1 MSELCER
8 PLIKSLKPH
17 EECGVFGIF
26 DNDGLDVAQLVYYG
40 LFSLQHRGQESCGIA
55 VSQNRD
61 IKHFKNMG
69 LVNEVFTGDVLSQLK
84 GEMAI
89 GHVRYSTT
97 GESRRENA
105 QPLVTKYVK
114 GTLAIAHNGNLTN
127 GDELR
132 EEFER
137 RGLIFQ
143 TTIDSEAIAYVIAGE
158 RLNSKSVEEAVVR
171 SIPRIHGAYSLLV
184 MSPQKLIAAR
194 DVYGLRPLSI
204 GKIGSSW
211 VFASETCALDAVG
224 AEFVRDVEPGEVVV
238 CDRERGLLSFRDNC
252 RAVRPRMC
260 IFEYIYIA
268 RPDSKIAGM
277 SVYEARK
284 NAGRLLAR
292 YCPADADV
300 VVGVP
305 DSGLDAAIGYS
316 EASGIPY
323 EHGMIRNRYMGR
335 TFIQP
340 SQEMRERSVRLK
352 LNPLREIVE
361 GKRVV
366 MIDDSMVRGTTC
378 RRIVNMMRSAGA
390 KEVHMRFASPPF
402 LYPCYFGTDV
412 PSQELLVAWRR
423 DMEEIR
429 DIINADSLGYLP
441 VEALGEMIEGACT
454 GWCDA
459 CFTGNYPMPVPYDK
473 VRDQRGY

>member
-1 MSELCER
+1 MDNRC
-8 PLIKSLKPH
+8 KPG

-26 DNDGLDVAQLVYYG
+26 DNDGLDCAQLTYYG

-55 VSQNRD
+55 VSMNRD

-69 LVNEVFTGDVLSQLK
+69 LVNEVFTGDVLGLLK

-105 QPLVTKYVK
+105 QPLVTKYAK

-127 GDELR
+127 GAQLR
-132 EEFER
+132 DDFEK

-158 RLNSKSVEEAVVR
+158 RINCGSIEEAVVR

-184 MSPQKLIAAR
+184 MSPRKLIAAR

-204 GKIGSSW
+204 GKIGNSW

-224 AEFVRDVEPGEVVV
+224 AEFVRDVEPGEVVL
-238 CDRERGLLSFRDNC
+238 CDRERGLVSYKDNC
-252 RAVRPRMC
+252 VRRRPKMC
-260 IFEYIYIA
+260 AFEYIYIA
-268 RPDSKIAGM
+268 RPDSTIAGL

-284 NAGRLLAR
+284 NAGRLLAK

-305 DSGLDAAIGYS
+305 DSGVDAAIGFS
-316 EASGIPY
+316 EASGIPL
-323 EHGMIRNRYMGR
+323 EHGLVRNRYIGR

-340 SQEMRERSVRLK
+340 AQEMRERSVRLK
-352 LNPLREIVE
+352 LNPLQDIVKD
-361 GKRVV
+361 KRVV
-366 MIDDSMVRGTTC
+366 MIDDSIVRGTTC
-378 RRIVNMMRSAGA
+378 KRIVNLMKAAGA
-390 KEVHMRFASPPF
+390 REVHMRVASPPF

-412 PSQELLVAWRR
+412 PSQELLVSWQRTA
-423 DMEEIR
+423 EEVR
-429 DIINADSLGYLP
+429 SIINADSLGFLP
-441 VEALGEMIEGACT
+441 VEALGEMLGGAAADF
-454 GWCDA
+454 CDA
-459 CFTGNYPMPVPYDK
+459 CFTGDYPMPVPYDEIREK
-473 VRDQRGY
+473 RGY

>member
-171 SIPRIHGAYSLLV
+171 SIPRIHGAYSLL

-429 DIINADSLGYLP
+429 GIINADSLGYLP

>member
-1 MSELCER
+1 MENSY
-8 PLIKSLKPH
+8 KPK

-26 DNDGLDVAQLVYYG
+26 DNDGLDCAQLTYYG

-55 VSQNRD
+55 VSLNRD
-61 IKHFKNMG
+61 IKHYKNMG
-69 LVNEVFTGDVLSQLK
+69 LVNEVFTNDVLSLLK

-97 GESRRENA
+97 GESLRENS

-114 GTLAIAHNGNLTN
+114 GALAIAHNGNLTN
-127 GDELR
+127 GAALRDE
-132 EEFER
+132 FGKK
-137 RGLIFQ
+137 GLIFQ
-143 TTIDSEAIAYVIAGE
+143 TTIDSEAIAYVIARE
-158 RLNSKSVEEAVVR
+158 RLTSKSVEEAVVK
-171 SIPRIHGAYSLLV
+171 SIPHIHGAYSLLV
-184 MSPQKLIAAR
+184 MSPQKLIATR

-204 GKIGSSW
+204 GKIGNSW

-238 CDRERGLLSFRDNC
+238 CDRERGLLSFKDNC
-252 RAVRPRMC
+252 KNAQKRMC
-260 IFEYIYIA
+260 IFEYIYFA

-284 NAGRLLAR
+284 NAGRLLAKAH
-292 YCPADADV
+292 PVDADI

-316 EASGIPY
+316 EESGIPY
-323 EHGMIRNRYMGR
+323 EHGLIKNRYMGR

-366 MIDDSMVRGTTC
+366 LIDDSIVRGTTC
-378 RRIVNMMRSAGA
+378 RRIVKMIKDAGA
-390 KEVHMRFASPPF
+390 KEVHMRVSSPPF
-402 LYPCYFGTDV
+402 LYPCYFGTDI
-412 PSQELLVAWRR
+412 PSQELLVSWQRSVS
-423 DMEEIR
+423 EVCE
-429 DIINADSLGYLP
+429 IINADSLGFLP
-441 VEALGEMIEGACT
+441 AEDLGKMINGACT
-454 GWCDA
+454 GYCDA
-459 CFTGNYPMPVPYDK
+459 CFTGKYPMPVPYDK
-473 VRDQRGY
+473 IVEERGY

>member
-1 MSELCER
+1 MYNCG
-8 PLIKSLKPH
+8 KPG

-26 DNDGLDVAQLVYYG
+26 DNDGLDCAQLTYYG

-55 VSQNRD
+55 VSMNRD

-69 LVNEVFTGDVLSQLK
+69 LVNEVFTGDVLGLLK

-105 QPLVTKYVK
+105 QPLVTKYAK

-127 GDELR
+127 GAQLR
-132 EEFER
+132 DDFEK

-158 RLNSKSVEEAVVR
+158 RINCGSIEEAVVR
-171 SIPRIHGAYSLLV
+171 SIPKIHGAYSLLV
-184 MSPQKLIAAR
+184 MSPRKLIAAR
-194 DVYGLRPLSI
+194 DVYGFRPLSI
-204 GKIGSSW
+204 GKIGNSW

-224 AEFVRDVEPGEVVV
+224 AEFVRDVEPGEVVL
-238 CDRERGLLSFRDNC
+238 CDRERGLVSYKNNC
-252 RAVRPRMC
+252 VRRRPKMC
-260 IFEYIYIA
+260 AFEYIYIA
-268 RPDSKIAGM
+268 RPDSVIAGL

-284 NAGRLLAR
+284 NAGRLLAK
-292 YCPADADV
+292 YCPAEADV

-305 DSGLDAAIGYS
+305 DSGVDAAIGFS
-316 EASGIPY
+316 EASGIPL
-323 EHGMIRNRYMGR
+323 EHGLVRNRYIGR

-340 SQEMRERSVRLK
+340 GQEMRERSVRLK
-352 LNPLREIVE
+352 LNPLQDIVK

-366 MIDDSMVRGTTC
+366 MIDDSIVRGTTC
-378 RRIVNMMRSAGA
+378 KRIVNMMKAAGA
-390 KEVHMRFASPPF
+390 REVHMRVSSPPF

-412 PSQELLVAWRR
+412 PSQELLVSWRKTA
-423 DMEEIR
+423 EEVR
-429 DIINADSLGYLP
+429 SVINADSLGFLP
-441 VEALGEMIEGACT
+441 VEALGEMLAGADADF
-454 GWCDA
+454 CDA
-459 CFTGNYPMPVPYDK
+459 CFTGNYPMPVPYDEIREK
-473 VRDQRGY
+473 RGY

>member
-1 MSELCER
+1 MYMGDCH
-8 PLIKSLKPH
+8 KPKD
-17 EECGVFGIF
+17 ECGVFGIF
-26 DNDGLDVAQLVYYG
+26 DNDGLDCAQLTYYG

-55 VSQNRD
+55 VSSNRD
-61 IKHFKNMG
+61 IKHYKNMG
-69 LVNEVFTGDVLSQLK
+69 LVNEVFTNDVLGLLK

-127 GDELR
+127 GEQLR
-132 EEFER
+132 SEFEQ

-158 RLNSKSVEEAVVR
+158 RIRSKSIEEAVLR
-171 SIPRIHGAYSLLV
+171 SIPRIEGAYSLLV

-194 DVYGLRPLSI
+194 DKHGLRPLSI
-204 GKIGSSW
+204 GKIGNSW

-224 AEFVRDVEPGEVVV
+224 AEFVRDVEPGEVVL
-238 CDRERGLLSFRDNC
+238 CDRERGLVSYRDHC
-252 RAVRPRMC
+252 ASSEKRMC

-292 YCPADADV
+292 YCGADADI

-305 DSGLDAAIGYS
+305 DSGLDAAVGFS
-316 EASGIPY
+316 EESGIPY
-323 EHGMIRNRYMGR
+323 EHGLVRNRYIGR

-352 LNPLREIVE
+352 LNPLREIVA

-366 MIDDSMVRGTTC
+366 MIDDSIVRGTTC
-378 RRIVNMMRSAGA
+378 KRIVNMMKDAGA
-390 KEVHMRFASPPF
+390 KEVHMRVSSPPF

-412 PSQELLVAWRR
+412 PSQELLVSWQRSV
-423 DMEEIR
+423 EEVCK
-429 DIINADSLGYLP
+429 IINADSLGFLP
-441 VEALGEMIEGACT
+441 VEALGEMIEDADT
-454 GWCDA
+454 DLCDA
-459 CFTGNYPMPVPYDK
+459 CFTGKYPMAVPYDA
-473 VRDQRGY
+473 VRDKRGY

>member
-1 MSELCER
+1 MQNGY
-8 PLIKSLKPH
+8 KPK
-17 EECGVFGIF
+17 EECGIFGIF
-26 DNDGLDVAQLVYYG
+26 DNDGLDCSQLTYYG

-55 VSQNRD
+55 VSSNRD
-61 IKHFKNMG
+61 IKHYKNMG
-69 LVNEVFTGDVLSQLK
+69 LVNEVFTNDVLSLLK

-97 GESRRENA
+97 GESRRENS

-127 GDELR
+127 GGELR
-132 EEFER
+132 EEFEN

-143 TTIDSEAIAYVIAGE
+143 TTIDSEAIAYVIARE
-158 RLNSKSVEEAVVR
+158 RLNSKSVEEAVIK
-171 SIPRIHGAYSLLV
+171 SIPYIKGAYALLV

-194 DVYGLRPLSI
+194 DIYGLKPLSI
-204 GKIGSSW
+204 GKIGNSW

-224 AEFVRDVEPGEVVV
+224 AEFVRDVEPGEVVL
-238 CDRERGLLSFRDNC
+238 CDRERGLVSYKNNC
-252 RAVRPRMC
+252 RNIEHKMC
-260 IFEYIYIA
+260 IFEYIYFA

-284 NAGRLLAR
+284 NAGRLLAKTH
-292 YCPADADV
+292 PVEADI

-316 EASGIPY
+316 EESGIPY
-323 EHGMIRNRYMGR
+323 EHGFIKNRYIGR

-366 MIDDSMVRGTTC
+366 MIDDSIVRGTTC
-378 RRIVNMMRSAGA
+378 KRIVGMMKDAGA
-390 KEVHMRFASPPF
+390 KEVHMRVSSPPF
-402 LYPCYFGTDV
+402 LYPCYFGTDI
-412 PSQELLVAWRR
+412 PSQELLVSWQRSV
-423 DMEEIR
+423 EEVR
-429 DIINADSLGYLP
+429 QIINADTLGFLP
-441 VEALGEMIEGACT
+441 ADKLGEMISGACT
-454 GWCDA
+454 GCCDA
-459 CFTGNYPMPVPYDK
+459 CFTGKYPMPVPYDK
-473 VRDQRGY
+473 IREERGF

>member
-1 MSELCER
+1 MEYS
-8 PLIKSLKPH
+8 SKPK

-26 DNDGLDVAQLVYYG
+26 DNDGLDCGQLTYYG

-55 VSQNRD
+55 VSSNRD
-61 IKHFKNMG
+61 IKHYKNMG
-69 LVNEVFTGDVLSQLK
+69 LVNEVFTNDVLGLLK

-114 GTLAIAHNGNLTN
+114 GALAIAHNGNLTN
-127 GDELR
+127 GDQLR
-132 EEFER
+132 DEFEK

-158 RLNSKSVEEAVVR
+158 RLTSKSVEEAVVR

-184 MSPQKLIAAR
+184 MSPRKLIAAR
-194 DVYGLRPLSI
+194 DIYGIRPLSI
-204 GKIGSSW
+204 GKIGNSW

-238 CDRERGLLSFRDNC
+238 CDRERGLLSYRDNC
-252 RAVRPRMC
+252 ISAKPKMC

-292 YCPADADV
+292 YCPAEADV

-323 EHGMIRNRYMGR
+323 EHGLVRNRYIGR

-366 MIDDSMVRGTTC
+366 MIDDSIVRGTTC
-378 RRIVNMMRSAGA
+378 RRIVNMMKDAGA
-390 KEVHMRFASPPF
+390 KEVHMRVSSPPF

-412 PSQELLVAWRR
+412 PSQELLVSWQRSV
-423 DMEEIR
+423 EEVR
-429 DIINADSLGYLP
+429 EIINADSLGFLP
-441 VEALGEMIEGACT
+441 VEALGEMISGACT
-454 GWCDA
+454 GCCDA
-459 CFTGNYPMPVPYDK
+459 CFTGKYPMPVPYDE
-473 VRDQRGY
+473 VRKQRGY